1 MLASIARMR
10 VAGLFVLPALVA
22 ACGGAPAHKAVAH
35 SHVVPPVAVAANGDV
50 APQPLQVEIKAKR
63 LGSALHLDIIGI
75 GRGRLEG
82 EAFEDPTLWNVVVT
96 QQGRRLDHLVNGP
109 IHLARDPAGRASGS
123 RWDVTVSFSSTFHMK
138 SDQLPVE
145 VLVRAPEERP
155 VTVEITEL

>member
-1 MLASIARMR
+1 MR
-10 VAGLFVLPALVA
+10 GAALFVLPALAA
-22 ACGGAPAHKAVAH
+22 ACGGAPAHDRVTH
-35 SHVVPPVAVAANGDV
+35 SHVVPPVELAGDV

-82 EAFEDPTLWNVVVT
+82 EAFEDPTQWNVVVM
-96 QQGRRLDHLVNGP
+96 QQGRVLDHLVNGP
-109 IHLARDPAGRASGS
+109 VHLARDPAGRATGS

-138 SDQLPVE
+138 SDELPVE

-155 VTVEITEL
+155 VKVEITEL